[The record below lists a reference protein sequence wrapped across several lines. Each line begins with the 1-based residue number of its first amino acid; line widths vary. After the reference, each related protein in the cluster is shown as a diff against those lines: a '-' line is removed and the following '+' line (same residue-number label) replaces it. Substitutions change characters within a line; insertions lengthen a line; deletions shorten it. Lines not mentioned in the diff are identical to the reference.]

1 MIRLPCAHIYHSNC
15 ITEWLKRHCTCPV
28 CRFELPTDDHTY
40 EKNRKIRMSNRKP
53 RFARYELERLAMKD
67 LIKLCVRLKLNSA
80 IVGGSEK
87 KEVIQAILDSG
98 KIDIIVAPEP
108 VEYESIG
115 ILRGMG
121 VGKLKRAMSEA
132 GVFFDARDVVSF
144 CRILYLKHYGAY
156 VIRKE

>member
-1 MIRLPCAHIYHSNC
+1 
-15 ITEWLKRHCTCPV
+15 
-28 CRFELPTDDHTY
+28 
-40 EKNRKIRMSNRKP
+40 MSNRKP